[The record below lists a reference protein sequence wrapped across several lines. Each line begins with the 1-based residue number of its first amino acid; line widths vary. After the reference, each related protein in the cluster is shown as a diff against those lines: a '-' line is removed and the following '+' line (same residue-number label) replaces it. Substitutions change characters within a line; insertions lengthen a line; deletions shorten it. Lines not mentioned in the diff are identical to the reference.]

1 MKQNTTRQRG
11 AVAVEFA
18 LVAVM
23 FVTLLV
29 GIIGFGHWAY
39 TMEMATDATRT
50 GARIAVVCEV
60 NDSKVRQAV
69 QARVPQL
76 SLSDAQISVDYFPAG
91 CSKSNC
97 QGVQVSI
104 TGVSYNAWIP
114 LLPSTLPM
122 PPLSTSLPRES
133 LESVNAAGEL
143 NPSCI

>member
-1 MKQNTTRQRG
+1 MERGRIRQRG

-29 GIIGFGHWAY
+29 GIVGFGHWAY
-39 TMEMATDATRT
+39 TMEMAADATRA
-50 GARIAVVCEV
+50 GARIAVVCDV
-60 NDSKVRQAV
+60 NDTKVRQAV

-76 SLSDAQISVDYFPAG
+76 SLSDAQVSVEYFPAG

-97 QGVQVSI
+97 QGVQVSLI
-104 TGVSYNAWIP
+104 GVSYNAWIP

-122 PPLSTSLPRES
+122 PPLTTSLPRES
-133 LESVNAAGEL
+133 LESASAAGDL